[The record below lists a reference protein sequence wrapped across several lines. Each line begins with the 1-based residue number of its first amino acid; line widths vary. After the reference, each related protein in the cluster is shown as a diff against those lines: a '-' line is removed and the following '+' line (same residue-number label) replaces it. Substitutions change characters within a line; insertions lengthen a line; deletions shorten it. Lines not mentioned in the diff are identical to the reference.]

1 VLYSFDIFDTILYRT
16 VPNSIDIFLLMEEK
30 SKVKTLW
37 KSDESFAEARRKA
50 EFWLRRKTTTEISIE
65 EIYKNIGQKYNLS
78 SDVQEQLIKLELE
91 TEKENSFLH
100 TKAVNKIK
108 DLFNRGEQVILL
120 SDMYWHENEVR
131 DLLASKDSIFSEIPI
146 YVSCDHGATKKNRK
160 LYEIVSKKLSVRYA
174 DWKHYGDNVKSDYKN
189 AKSLGIQAVHT
200 KQPQRYHYEK
210 HLPLSIQGKAF
221 YGLIT
226 QVRER
231 SNGPE
236 YDLGASFA
244 APMVYQ
250 YVLWVI
256 KQANA
261 KNINKLYFVLRD
273 GYILKKVA
281 DVIIQ
286 NRGLSISTEY
296 LFGSRVAWRF
306 PEVTIDSL
314 KQLSVWDKSN
324 WIFRDPAYAYVP
336 FERMGFETEELAS
349 ILGKDFCEKE
359 YHSFADFK
367 AELDEALANPTF
379 CERLEEKIKVAGENM
394 STYLVQALDENSN
407 YALVDTNSTG
417 KTQKDLDRYIESH
430 NLPIRKLRFFYH
442 TFLSDQKAD
451 PETQFVFLDAKEQDR
466 RFPEALFRAP
476 YNPCYG
482 YEKDGDKVKPKF
494 FKGKYCAWN
503 YSFSYDNYLK
513 GIVDFTD
520 AIEKSER
527 EYDLDSYVDVLMKVA
542 NFDIVSDDEVQQVAR
557 LPFNPDMHGEE
568 ILDFYPE
575 IHAKNLTHPFTELI
589 YYPKGSYFRAGGV
602 WPGIYK
608 VLDEM
613 VKLKRKSKK

>member
-1 VLYSFDIFDTILYRT
+1 MLYSFDIFDTILYRT
-16 VPNSIDIFLLMEEK
+16 VPNSTDIFLLMEQKPE
-30 SKVKTLW
+30 VKALW
-37 KSDESFAEARRKA
+37 KNQNSFVEVRRKA
-50 EFWLRRKTTTEISIE
+50 EFWLRRRSTTEISIE
-65 EIYKNIGQKYNLS
+65 DIYGEIGKKYNLS
-78 SDVQEQLIKLELE
+78 KDVQKQLVTLELA

-100 TKAVNKIK
+100 AKAVNKIK
-108 DLFNRGEQVILL
+108 NLQSKGKNVILL
-120 SDMYWHENEVR
+120 SDMYWHEAEVR
-131 DLLASKDSIFSEIPI
+131 DLLSSKDPIFSNVPI
-146 YVSCDHGATKKNRK
+146 YVSCDYGATKKNRK
-160 LYEIVSKKLSVRYA
+160 LYEIVSKELNVPYV
-174 DWKHYGDNVKSDYKN
+174 DWKHYGDNVKSDYNN
-189 AKSLGIQAVHT
+189 AKSLGIEAVHT
-200 KQPQRYHYEK
+200 KRPQRYHYER
-210 HLPLSIQGKAF
+210 HLPLSIQGKAL
-221 YGLIT
+221 YGLIS
-226 QVRER
+226 QVREN

-256 KQANA
+256 VQASA
-261 KNINKLYFVLRD
+261 KGINKLYFVLRD

-281 DVIIQ
+281 DIIIQ
-286 NRGLSISTEY
+286 NRELDIKTEY

-314 KQLSVWDKSN
+314 KNLSVWDKSN

-336 FERMGFETEELAS
+336 FERMGFEKEELAS
-349 ILGKDFCEKE
+349 ILGKTFCEQE

-367 AELDEALANPTF
+367 TGLDEALANSAF
-379 CERLEEKIKVAGENM
+379 CNRLEENIKTAGENM
-394 STYLVQALDENSN
+394 SAYLVQALDENGN

-417 KTQKDLDRYIESH
+417 KTQRDLDRYIETH

-442 TFLSDQKAD
+442 TFLSDEAAN
-451 PETQFVFLDAKEQDR
+451 PETQFIFLDAKEQDR

-494 FKGKYCAWN
+494 FNGKYCAWN

-520 AIEKSER
+520 AIEKSKKK
-527 EYDLDSYVDVLMKVA
+527 YDLDSYVDVLMKVA

-557 LPFNPDMHGEE
+557 LPFNPDMNGEE

-589 YYPKGSYFRAGGV
+589 YFPKGSYFRAGGI

-608 VLDEM
+608 ALDEM